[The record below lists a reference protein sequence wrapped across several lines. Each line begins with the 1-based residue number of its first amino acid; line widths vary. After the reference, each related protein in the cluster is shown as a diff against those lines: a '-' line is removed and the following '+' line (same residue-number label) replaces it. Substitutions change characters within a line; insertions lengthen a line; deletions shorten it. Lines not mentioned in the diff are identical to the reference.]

1 MPYLPAFS
9 AFASGQGSA
18 MKHKRAMLI
27 LGNQLFPPSHV
38 QAADVDCVL
47 MIEDRFL
54 CQHFAYHQQK
64 LVLVLAAMRSHAQSL
79 REAGIDV
86 AYQSLA
92 DAQAA
97 AGDLSASSIDEFMA
111 TLTRLVQEHSV
122 TELCHFEVEGKAMQ
136 ARLAQW
142 SIDVG
147 VARQALPS
155 PMFLCDR
162 ETFASFLD
170 GRSKVQMASFYKFQ
184 RRRLDVLLE
193 ADGSPQGGRWSFDED
208 NRKKLPKDV
217 EPPELPSPHQ
227 DGVVAQVAGEV
238 SEMFAA
244 HPGSVDGFRW
254 PVTRQ
259 ESLAWLDDFLDQRL
273 AMFGPYEDAISQ
285 RSKTLFHSVLSPVLN
300 LGLITPSDIV
310 ERTLA
315 AAKAR
320 QIPLQSLEGFL
331 RQVIGWREFIR
342 GIYQHFS
349 HQQHAQN
356 FWQHQ
361 RQLTDAWYTGDTG
374 IEPLDVAIKEAQ
386 QSGWSHHIPRLMVVG
401 NLMTLCEIEPRAV
414 HRWFMEMYVDSSSW
428 VMGPNVYGMG
438 IFSDGGIFATKPYIC
453 GSNYLLKMSDYKK
466 GPWTDVMD
474 GLYWRFIDK
483 NRDFFGS
490 NPRLA
495 LMPRALDRLK
505 SERRQIIFAAA
516 EDFLAKH
523 TC

>member
-1 MPYLPAFS
+1 MPYLPAFN
-9 AFASGQGSA
+9 AFAGGQGGA
-18 MKHKRAMLI
+18 MKNKRAMLI
-27 LGNQLFPPSHV
+27 LGNQLFPPSYV
-38 QAADVDCVL
+38 QAADDSL
-47 MIEDRFL
+47 RLNLDDRIIIKKIN
-54 CQHFAYHQQK
+54 YHQQK

-92 DAQAA
+92 DAEAVS
-97 AGDLSASSIDEFMA
+97 GDLAASSIEGFMA
-111 TLTRLVQEHSV
+111 ALTRLLEQHRVA
-122 TELCHFEVEGKAMQ
+122 ELCHFEVEGKAMQ

-142 SIDVG
+142 SIDVD

-217 EPPELPSPHQ
+217 EPPELPSRHQ

-238 SEMFAA
+238 SKMFAA

-254 PVTRQ
+254 PVTHQ
-259 ESLAWLDDFLDQRL
+259 ESLAWLDAFLDQRL

-315 AAKAR
+315 ASKAR

-349 HQQHAQN
+349 HQQHEQN

-466 GPWTDVMD
+466 GPWSDVMD

-483 NRDFFGS
+483 NRDFFVT

-505 SERRQIIFAAA
+505 SERGEIIFAAA
-516 EDFLAKH
+516 EDFLAKY

>member
-1 MPYLPAFS
+1 MLYLPAFN
-9 AFASGQGSA
+9 AFSRSQGGA

-27 LGNQLFPPSHV
+27 LGNQLFPTSHV
-38 QAADVDCVL
+38 QAAGVDCVL

-86 AYQSLA
+86 AYRSLA
-92 DAQAA
+92 DAQTA
-97 AGDLSASSIDEFMA
+97 AGDSAGSSIDEFMA

-147 VARQALPS
+147 VARQTLPS

-217 EPPELPSPHQ
+217 EPPTLPSPYQ
-227 DGVVAQVAGEV
+227 EGVVAQVAGEV
-238 SEMFAA
+238 SEMFVA
-244 HPGSVDGFRW
+244 HPGAVDGFRW

-285 RSKTLFHSVLSPVLN
+285 RSKRSFAVLS
-300 LGLITPSDIV
+300 
-310 ERTLA
+310 R
-315 AAKAR
+315 
-320 QIPLQSLEGFL
+320 
-331 RQVIGWREFIR
+331 
-342 GIYQHFS
+342 Y
-349 HQQHAQN
+349 
-356 FWQHQ
+356 
-361 RQLTDAWYTGDTG
+361 
-374 IEPLDVAIKEAQ
+374 
-386 QSGWSHHIPRLMVVG
+386 
-401 NLMTLCEIEPRAV
+401 
-414 HRWFMEMYVDSSSW
+414 
-428 VMGPNVYGMG
+428 
-438 IFSDGGIFATKPYIC
+438 
-453 GSNYLLKMSDYKK
+453 
-466 GPWTDVMD
+466 
-474 GLYWRFIDK
+474 
-483 NRDFFGS
+483 
-490 NPRLA
+490 
-495 LMPRALDRLK
+495 
-505 SERRQIIFAAA
+505 
-516 EDFLAKH
+516 
-523 TC
+523 

>member
-1 MPYLPAFS
+1 MPYLPAFN
-9 AFASGQGSA
+9 AFAGGQGGA
-18 MKHKRAMLI
+18 MKNKRAMLI
-27 LGNQLFPPSHV
+27 LGNQLFPPSYV

-92 DAQAA
+92 NAQAA
-97 AGDLSASSIDEFMA
+97 AGDLAVSSIDEFMA

-193 ADGSPQGGRWSFDED
+193 ADGSPKGGRWSFDED
-208 NRKKLPKDV
+208 NRKKLPKDA
-217 EPPELPSPHQ
+217 EPPELPTPHQ

-300 LGLITPSDIV
+300 LGLITPNDIV

-315 AAKAR
+315 ASKAR

-331 RQVIGWREFIR
+331 RQVIGWRE
-342 GIYQHFS
+342 
-349 HQQHAQN
+349 
-356 FWQHQ
+356 
-361 RQLTDAWYTGDTG
+361 AWYTGDTG

>member
-1 MPYLPAFS
+1 
-9 AFASGQGSA
+9 
-18 MKHKRAMLI
+18 MKTKRALLI
-27 LGNQLFPPSHV
+27 LGNQLFPLAHV
-38 QAADVDCVL
+38 QAAEVDCVF
-47 MIEDRFL
+47 MIEHRFL
-54 CQHFAYHQQK
+54 CRHFAYHQQK
-64 LVLVLAAMRSHAQSL
+64 LVLVLAAMRSYAKSL
-79 REAGIDV
+79 QAAGVEV
-86 AYQSLA
+86 AYHSLDDEESGVSA
-92 DAQAA
+92 
-97 AGDLSASSIDEFMA
+97 ASSIDEFVEVLQHLSQIHA
-111 TLTRLVQEHSV
+111 V

-136 ARLAQW
+136 ARLEQW
-142 SIDVG
+142 
-147 VARQALPS
+147 ALASGIERRVLSS

-162 ETFASFLD
+162 ETFANFLD
-170 GRSKVQMASFYKFQ
+170 GRTKVQMASFYKFQ
-184 RRRLDVLLE
+184 RKRLNVLLDS
-193 ADGSPQGGRWSFDED
+193 AGGPQGGQWSFDED

-217 EPPELPSPHQ
+217 DPPAMPLPRQ
-227 DGVVAQVAGEV
+227 DGVVAQV
-238 SEMFAA
+238 SEQVMELFPD
-244 HPGSVDGFRW
+244 HPGSVEGFSW

-273 AMFGPYEDAISQ
+273 TLFGPYEDAISQ

-310 ERTLA
+310 GRTLA
-315 AAKAR
+315 VFR
-320 QIPLQSLEGFL
+320 EREIPLQSIEGFL

-342 GIYQHFS
+342 GIHQHFS
-349 HQQHAQN
+349 HQQHHNN

-361 RQLTDAWYTGDTG
+361 RQVTDAWYTGDTG

-386 QSGWSHHIPRLMVVG
+386 QSGWSHHIPRLMVIG

-466 GPWTDVMD
+466 GPWCDVMD

-483 NRDFFGS
+483 NRDFFVT

-505 SERRQIIFAAA
+505 SERRQTIFAAA